1 MTRWQLRNR
10 LMSELLGQSGNAL
23 PGVRPPGL
31 GLTDLRDGMTFNAV
45 GETVGLVI
53 STAKKTNKINVVD
66 RPPLHHLCWVQAAD
80 HRSSKQPLNKLN
92 FSTQADRTHRFKL

>member
-1 MTRWQLRNR
+1 
-10 LMSELLGQSGNAL
+10 MSELLGQSGNAL

-53 STAKKTNKINVVD
+53 STAKKQTKSMWLTGHPSITCVGCKL
-66 RPPLHHLCWVQAAD
+66 RITAPPNN
-80 HRSSKQPLNKLN
+80 R
-92 FSTQADRTHRFKL
+92 